1 MNPLA
6 RRVALS
12 ILIVGAVGI
21 SWSRVFDDHAVGE
34 TRTAF
39 KHALVA
45 FATARALNGVISVV
59 QGTELALQPAGV
71 GVILTAG
78 QVLDP
83 LNDLVERFSWVMLV
97 CAVSLGAQIVVQEVA
112 MSGWSNAVLSIAAF
126 LAIAAL
132 AIAHR
137 WRSPSVQ
144 AGEKFLVGFVILL
157 TFIRFIVAGAAVV
170 SHAIGEQFLSERRE
184 TAVEYLVTT
193 HSQLEALDSPRT
205 TDDSR
210 TWLESITEYA
220 EAQLRWVDIEERVSQ
235 LGDVIER
242 AVEEVI
248 NLIVV
253 FTLQAILL
261 PLGTLLVGG
270 AILRRLQIWRWG

>member
-6 RRVALS
+6 RRIALS

-34 TRTAF
+34 TRAAF

-45 FATARALNGVISVV
+45 FATARALNATISVV

-71 GVILTAG
+71 GVIVTAG

-83 LNDLVERFSWVMLV
+83 LNDLVERFSLVMLV

-112 MSGWSNAVLSIAAF
+112 MSGWSNAVLSMVAF
-126 LAIAAL
+126 LALATF

-137 WRSPSVQ
+137 WRLPSAQ

-157 TFIRFIVAGAAVV
+157 IFLRFIVAGAAVV
-170 SHAIGEQFLSERRE
+170 SYAIGEQFLSERRD

-193 HSQLEALDSPRT
+193 QSQLEALDSPST
-205 TDDSR
+205 SDDSR

-235 LGDVIER
+235 LGAVIER

-261 PLGTLLVGG
+261 PLATLLAGG
-270 AILRRLQIWRWG
+270 AILRRLQIWH